1 MQCLE
6 IQQPSCDHEDEIHK
20 LRKPEQKD
28 KRSSYTSP
36 GMLISGF
43 VIGEKLESLASL
55 FI

>member
-20 LRKPEQKD
+20 LRMPEQKAI
-28 KRSSYTSP
+28 KSSYTSP
-36 GMLISGF
+36 GTLIPGF
-43 VIGEKLESLASL
+43 VIGKELEFL